1 MILLIDNYDSFVY
14 NLYQY
19 IGTINNDVKVF
30 RNDKISIEEIR
41 RMNPSHIVLSP
52 GPKDPKDAGICMEIV
67 KELYKE
73 YPILGICLGHQA
85 IGAAFGGKIT
95 YAKELYHGKYSM
107 ITHEGKGVFQG
118 IKSPCQIARYHSLAV
133 EDGFSNEFEILATKS
148 SISIIELKEEKANE
162 VLKSMMERVLK
173 EQKAK
178 RPFAHTGKFKD
189 AGFKDNIIWESIL
202 NYEELKN
209 FDKLI
214 FLTKDGD
221 YVGCEYEF
229 RGRWNKH
236 IEILKDEAAVIAE
249 LEKDYKNYIDY
260 RQLYEYAHTAYFKDY
275 LSDMFTPK
283 TTVFFEEEDCII
295 LNFKIEK
302 YCSKVEMA
310 EDEDG
315 DFTMPVIFSKV
326 IINAKKPSEDK
337 VDIPL
342 EIQTKYTDIEYK
354 EFVSIEGIETLN

>member
-1 MILLIDNYDSFVY
+1 MSHSLKTLIVFDTNSLRSIIGGEVAYATFEFGGPFNLIESFIVDK
-14 NLYQY
+14 NL
-19 IGTINNDVKVF
+19 TAN
-30 RNDKISIEEIR
+30 ISIAI
-41 RMNPSHIVLSP
+41 PAWAIVEL
-52 GPKDPKDAGICMEIV
+52 KDQ
-67 KELYKE
+67 KERQYEDDL
-73 YPILGICLGHQA
+73 
-85 IGAAFGGKIT
+85 AAFKSNFERLRGLPHFASLLVDDTAFNCGEHIH
-95 YAKELYHGKYSM
+95 AKSEEY
-107 ITHEGKGVFQG
+107 
-118 IKSPCQIARYHSLAV
+118 
-133 EDGFSNEFEILATKS
+133 LATKS

-302 YCSKVEMA
+302 YCSRVEMA